1 MIVEEEIIVHYKA
14 QHRARYLPPIKF
26 GKISEKKKN
35 GVQEI
40 SKRLYNMGK
49 CPGKLVTVEVH
60 SYLMFFPGQ
69 SSIYF
74 FICDNKI

>member
-1 MIVEEEIIVHYKA
+1 MEIIAEYVA
-14 QHRARYLPPIKF
+14 ENRARYLPPVKF
-26 GKISEKKKN
+26 GKMSEKKQNSVKEN
-35 GVQEI
+35 TK
-40 SKRLYNMGK
+40 SMYNMGK
-49 CPGKLVTVEVH
+49 CPGKLITVEVH